1 MLLVGF
7 RHLQNVY
14 PTHTHTHKLSLA
26 QTDRKTSQTEFH
38 GEKWR
43 IAVVAVASD
52 DVTTALRRRRIAFQC
67 CFAALLLHFVLPMA
81 HPAAIRTPAPI
92 LHTLTNLQRLTYL
105 TCWHALNR
113 MSDVGRGTPDEGRHC
128 SKARNT
134 LRQFAAAKRAD
145 DGEWRRMTVERRT
158 DKTPAATADATRVI
172 RGIQFNISN
181 LWNNIG
187 YGSHFYRFLSKYTDF
202 NLIYLLTDFSN
213 QKQFPIKKKN

>member
-1 MLLVGF
+1 MYLFLFEYLEGLQKKLSWNCKRIATKALTSAIDMERRRGRGGAQCCLWGF
-7 RHLQNVY
+7 GTCKMFTQ
-14 PTHTHTHKLSLA
+14 HTHKLSLA

-43 IAVVAVASD
+43 IAVVAVAVATD

-81 HPAAIRTPAPI
+81 HPAALCTPAPI

-113 MSDVGRGTPDEGRHC
+113 MSDVGRGTRDEGRHC

-158 DKTPAATADATRVI
+158 HKKPAATADATRVI
-172 RGIQFNISN
+172 RGIQFHI
-181 LWNNIG
+181 
-187 YGSHFYRFLSKYTDF
+187 
-202 NLIYLLTDFSN
+202 
-213 QKQFPIKKKN
+213 